1 MLPYIKLR
9 HWRKGSQWFELHR
22 TLAVNIVADNMYY
35 IIFRK
40 HCLPACYPDEHYI
53 PTYLNM
59 FHGSQNSNRTTTW
72 VDWSKGGPH
81 PATYEKANITKDLIQ
96 TIRNNGTL
104 CRYNSEMTSVCYLF
118 ARKFAPSE
126 PDLNN
131 NGILKILIL
140 QRWDSFRKNFRVSR
154 FC

>member
-1 MLPYIKLR
+1 
-9 HWRKGSQWFELHR
+9 
-22 TLAVNIVADNMYY
+22 
-35 IIFRK
+35 
-40 HCLPACYPDEHYI
+40 
-53 PTYLNM
+53 M

-140 QRWDSFRKNFRVSR
+140 QR
-154 FC
+154 